1 MLLMF
6 FAQKYCLYNR
16 CKRPIPGNHTINT
29 TMYQLIY
36 LGPIV
41 YTLGSFCWSNFL
53 DRSTSGQLPNIVAA
67 IISGV
72 IFLLPY

>member
-6 FAQKYCLYNR
+6 FAQKYCLYNQS
-16 CKRPIPGNHTINT
+16 KRPIPGNHTINT

-36 LGPIV
+36 LGPIF
-41 YTLGSFCWSNFL
+41 YTLGSFCGLSFL
-53 DRSTSGQLPNIVAA
+53 DRSTSDQFPNIVAA
-67 IISGV
+67 IISCA